1 MPPASDR
8 AVFLS
13 YASQD
18 AEAARRICEA
28 LRAVGVEVW
37 FDQNELVGGDAWDAK
52 IRKQIAEC
60 ALFVPI
66 ISAAT
71 QARLEGYFRIE
82 WKLAAR
88 RTHGIATAKAFLL
101 PLVIDATRD
110 AEAHVPD
117 EFREV
122 QWTRLPGGETS
133 EKFCARVSQLLSEGV
148 APQPGRETPERGPL
162 RRVTPK
168 SSGWIVPAVIAAAGV
183 IALVLWSRWK
193 KSPVAQSPS
202 ATSAPATAAPK
213 SGAETAAGLA
223 EQARSNYY
231 PFSTPASLQLADE
244 FSKRATEL
252 DPHDAKAWGTRANAS
267 ARYLLRSFVSGEA
280 AQQRARD
287 AQSFANRAL
296 SLDKNETEAL
306 TALGIVAAHQHAQ
319 AQAETLFRRVL
330 AVEPGNV
337 QAPSLL
343 SMVLRE
349 NGRNAEA
356 VVVMKRAVAGSPR
369 DPILHLFL
377 GFAFWADWNFAKA
390 AEQFDAAA
398 TVADFQNPRVYQA
411 WVVFLQTGD
420 LARLRSM
427 LESVDLVYSS
437 DDSKLTYLLTC
448 GLFERRADRVL
459 EAVGRTTSAYF
470 DGEAMPKAWFSA
482 LAYEIDH
489 KDNLARQQWLAAE
502 TVIRERLRADPQ
514 SELLRMDLAI
524 TLAKLGRT
532 ADARAEF
539 DPVEAVWREQPGVV
553 KNIWLARF
561 YAVTGDAR
569 NAVASLRQSLNR
581 LSVDPE
587 TFKGATSLTIPL
599 DPWWDP
605 IRGSAEFRE
614 LVAHPP
620 EPPAPVDDEPEK
632 KPSAAE
638 TKTDGKSAA
647 ADKSIAVL
655 PFVNMGADKAD
666 EYLGDGM
673 TEELLNALAKV
684 KGLRVPGR
692 SSSFAFKGRTGDD
705 IFRQVGEKLH
715 VSTVL
720 EGSVRKVGDKI
731 RITAQLINCVDG
743 NHLWSEQYDRNMTDL
758 LALQTEVAQQVTQK
772 LQIELGVAETRALTK
787 TATKNPEA
795 HRLYLLG
802 RFHFAKL
809 TDAGFAEAAKYYNE
823 ALRIDPD
830 YALPYCGLADNYG
843 FFGSVSMSGREAW
856 PKEKELAEKALALD
870 PNLAEAHFS
879 LGLALADMFDWP
891 GAEREMRRALELN
904 PNYGLAHDQYA
915 WVLLTHGRFDEA
927 LAEERKALELD
938 PLSPLFNGS
947 YAEWLTYARRW
958 DEAYAQALRARE
970 LDSNFRGST
979 LARILYFK
987 GDIAGAIAEYQSQT
1001 GRSPRDRTLAFAY
1014 VRAGERAKAEQILR
1028 DLDDGAKRSYV
1039 SPAERAYVYLAL
1051 GEKEKALDWLERSYE
1066 EQDLECSMLKV
1077 EPTLDP
1083 LRGEPRFQALMK
1095 KVGLVL

>member
-18 AEAARRICEA
+18 AAAARRICEA

-52 IRKQIAEC
+52 IRKQIADC
-60 ALFVPI
+60 ALFVPL

-71 QARLEGYFRIE
+71 QARHEGYFRLE
-82 WKLAAR
+82 WKLAAQ
-88 RTHGIATAKAFLL
+88 RTHMMSGVRAFLL
-101 PLVIDATRD
+101 PVVIDETRD
-110 AEAHVPD
+110 ADAHVPD
-117 EFREV
+117 EFKAV
-122 QWTRLPGGETS
+122 QWTKLLGGETPG
-133 EKFCARVSQLLSEGV
+133 KFCERVKKLLGGPEGERASRPVGSEGTGQETR
-148 APQPGRETPERGPL
+148 APAKRPPSRP
-162 RRVTPK
+162 
-168 SSGWIVPAVIAAAGV
+168 WFVPAIVSLALAATL
-183 IALVLWSRWK
+183 ALWQPWK
-193 KSPVAQSPS
+193 KSPVAPSQSAAPTVAAAASPS
-202 ATSAPATAAPK
+202 GPVTTAN
-213 SGAETAAGLA
+213 LA
-223 EQARSNYY
+223 EQARRNYY

-244 FSKRATEL
+244 FSRRATEL
-252 DPHDAKAWGTRANAS
+252 DPHDARAWGTRASAS

-356 VVVMKRAVAGSPR
+356 VVVMKRAVASSPR

-459 EAVGRTTSAYF
+459 EAAGRTTSAYF
-470 DGEAMPKAWFSA
+470 DGEAIPKAWFSA
-482 LAYEIDH
+482 FAYEIDH

-502 TVIRERLRADPQ
+502 SVIRERLRADPQ
-514 SELLRMDLAI
+514 SELLRMNLAI

-587 TFKGATSLTIPL
+587 TFKGATNVTIPL

-605 IRGSAEFRE
+605 IRNTAEFRE
-614 LVAHPP
+614 LLAHPP
-620 EPPAPVDDEPEK
+620 EPPTPVDDEPAK
-632 KPSAAE
+632 RTSSAE
-638 TKTDGKSAA
+638 TKTDG
-647 ADKSIAVL
+647 KSIAVL

-692 SSSFAFKGRTGDD
+692 SSSFAFKGRTDDD

-731 RITAQLINCVDG
+731 RITAQLINCADG
-743 NHLWSEQYDRNMTDL
+743 NHLWSEEYDRNMTDL
-758 LALQTEVAQQVTQK
+758 LAVQTEVAQQVTQK
-772 LQIELGVAETRALTK
+772 LQIELGVAETRALAK

-958 DEAYAQALRARE
+958 DEAYAQAHRAQE

-987 GDIAGAIAEYQSQT
+987 GDIAGAIAEYQKQT

-1028 DLDDGAKRSYV
+1028 DLDEGAKRRYV
-1039 SPAERAYVYLAL
+1039 SPAEHAYVYVAL
-1051 GEKEKALDWLERSYE
+1051 GEKEKALDWLEKCYDER
-1066 EQDLECSMLKV
+1066 DLECTMLKV

-1083 LRGEPRFQALMK
+1083 LRGEPRFLTLMK
-1095 KVGLVL
+1095 KVGLDP